1 MENGDDN
8 DDNNNNNGHTSN
20 RQQEESGLMGA
31 HAQYL
36 KGAAEETIGS
46 ISGSQ
51 SWSASG
57 AQDKATGLEA
67 MKKAGE
73 KRDAK
78 QGYGRAEEWAG
89 KLTGCEGMQKEGAA
103 SSGKRNE

>member
-1 MENGDDN
+1 MENRG
-8 DDNNNNNGHTSN
+8 DNNNNNN
-20 RQQEESGLMGA
+20 NQQQQQQGLMGA
-31 HAQYL
+31 HAQYI
-36 KGAAEETIGS
+36 KGAAESTIGS

-57 AQDKATGLEA
+57 AQDKAAGLAA

-73 KRDAK
+73 QRDPN
-78 QGYGRAEEWAG
+78 QGYGKAEEWAG

-103 SSGKRNE
+103 SSGKRND